1 MDASL
6 SGESSVISD
15 GGTWVKGGSTN
26 SKYGR
31 LIVRTDFT
39 VYFSRFQLVVEMPL
53 HLTGMGV
60 ALDEKETGGGPG
72 LGVIQGPIFG
82 ALEPSADFKLH
93 HPVQRHRDA
102 DAKAED
108 SESPSLSQSEAMS
121 DSASYRG
128 EEPGVIESNRMEE
141 KEIDKEKA
149 KGGGGGYSLTET
161 AALPENRINGMPVT
175 SNSSSSMLAE
185 GARTRRGGRKLRDG
199 ENDPLAGMDRGQ
211 GRDRERDRDRDRDR
225 GHGSRKSLRNAGV
238 LDPSSDRTD
247 RHSLH
252 DPPASVSDISSSI
265 RGGEKDRNRER
276 DRERESGDGTEREAK
291 RAPWGRQA
299 VEGEYTLI
307 ELPVATAA
315 VMHFRYY
322 TVSHS
327 ARNSIIFH
335 ALIHFFLFHCLFL
348 FYSFYSSSLSPFF
361 IFSSLLIL
369 IRIALLI

>member
-1 MDASL
+1 M
-6 SGESSVISD
+6 VSD

-108 SESPSLSQSEAMS
+108 SESPSLSLSQSQSEAMS

-149 KGGGGGYSLTET
+149 KGGGGGGYSLTET
-161 AALPENRINGMPVT
+161 AALPENQINGMPVT

-185 GARTRRGGRKLRDG
+185 GARTRRTGRKLRDG
-199 ENDPLAGMDRGQ
+199 ENDPLAGMDRDRGQ
-211 GRDRERDRDRDRDR
+211 GRDRERDRDR

-252 DPPASVSDISSSI
+252 DPPASVSDMSSSI
-265 RGGEKDRNRER
+265 RGGEKDRNRERDR

-315 VMHFRYY
+315 IMHFRYC

-327 ARNSIIFH
+327 ART
-335 ALIHFFLFHCLFL
+335 A
-348 FYSFYSSSLSPFF
+348 
-361 IFSSLLIL
+361 
-369 IRIALLI
+369 

>member
-6 SGESSVISD
+6 SGESSVVSD

-108 SESPSLSQSEAMS
+108 SESISLSLSQSEAMS

-128 EEPGVIESNRMEE
+128 EESGVIESNRM
-141 KEIDKEKA
+141 KVNDIDKEKA
-149 KGGGGGYSLTET
+149 KGGGGGGGGYSLTET
-161 AALPENRINGMPVT
+161 AALPENQMNGMPVT

-185 GARTRRGGRKLRDG
+185 GARTRRGGRKLGDG
-199 ENDPLAGMDRGQ
+199 ENDPLAGMERDRGQ
-211 GRDRERDRDRDRDR
+211 GRNRERDRDR

-265 RGGEKDRNRER
+265 RGGEKDRDRER

-299 VEGEYTLI
+299 VEGEYALI

-315 VMHFRYY
+315 IMHFRYC

-327 ARNSIIFH
+327 ARNSIISH

-348 FYSFYSSSLSPFF
+348 FYSFYSSPLSPF
-361 IFSSLLIL
+361 SSFLLF
-369 IRIALLI
+369 